1 MSRANGIMNRIL
13 KSTTLGKLKYLPRW
27 IVYILDTMMLFTS
40 LLTIRFILQDFSHFD
55 KIYDEHFLLIAM
67 GVIGINSIVFVY
79 FQTFSGII
87 RHSSFLDGLKL
98 FSSQSLVMVLLIM
111 VKLVME
117 YGFDI
122 YVLPFKFLLL
132 YSIFSFL
139 FLFTYRIFVKIVFDQ
154 FSLVESDK
162 LVRAVILGTDANAIA
177 VANALSIETP
187 QRFKL
192 VAFIDFYGKHSTK
205 RILNLPIIGFQKK
218 MSVLMRS
225 LGAQAVILTDNALT
239 REEKQKLIDD
249 CLEYNLKF
257 FVAPMVTDWSDSN
270 DISKNIKKFE
280 IQDLLERKEIVLD
293 KKSIYQQIEGNR
305 VLITGAAGSIGSEIA
320 RQVAAFN
327 PAELIVLDQAESAL
341 HELHL
346 ELLELTKDR
355 VSIKPCLVDI
365 KDRKRLSQIFEEH
378 RPAVVYHAAAYKHV
392 PMMEAYP
399 TQAIFTNVMGTK
411 NVADLACDYQVSSFV
426 MVSTDKAVNPS
437 NIMGASK
444 RIAECYIKYLHVKR
458 AECKTKFITT
468 RFGNVLGSNGSVVP
482 RFSKQIEQGG
492 PITITHPDIIR
503 FFMTI
508 PEACQLVLEAGS
520 MGKGGEIFIFD
531 MGEPVKIL
539 DLAKKMIRLAGFV
552 PDKDIQ
558 IKFVGL
564 RPGEK
569 LYEELLTDSSKTL
582 PTHHKKIMIATEGID
597 HIDSFDKHVLEL
609 LSFAENDL
617 VSDMVVKMKKMVP
630 EYISMNSKFEMLDN
644 SENNKNNSS
653 I

>member
-1 MSRANGIMNRIL
+1 MSRANHIVTRLL

-27 IVYILDTMMLFTS
+27 IVFILDTIMLFTA
-40 LLTIRFILQDFSHFD
+40 LLTIRFILDDFSHFD
-55 KIYDEHFLLIAM
+55 KVFAEHFLLIAT
-67 GVIGINSIVFVY
+67 GVIAINSLVFVY

-98 FSSQSLVMVLLIM
+98 FSSQSLTMVLLIM
-111 VKLVME
+111 AKLVLE
-117 YGFDI
+117 YGFEI
-122 YVLPFKFLLL
+122 NVLPFKLLLL

-139 FLFTYRIFVKIVFDQ
+139 FLFTYRIFVKIIFDQ

-162 LVRAVILGTDANAIA
+162 LLRAVILGTHANAIA
-177 VANALSIETP
+177 VANALTLETP

-205 RILNLPIIGFQKK
+205 RILNLPIVGFQKK

-225 LGAQAVILTDNALT
+225 LGAEAVILTDNALT
-239 REEKQKLIDD
+239 REEKQRLIDD

-257 FVAPMVTDWSDSN
+257 FIAPMVTDWSDSS

-305 VLITGAAGSIGSEIA
+305 ILITGAAGSIGSEIA

-327 PAELIVLDQAESAL
+327 PAELIILDQAESAL

-346 ELLELTKDR
+346 ELQELTKGTVTILPSLTDIRDR
-355 VSIKPCLVDI
+355 N
-365 KDRKRLSQIFEEH
+365 RLSQIFENH

-399 TQAIFTNVMGTK
+399 SQAIFTNVLGTK
-411 NVADLACDYQVSSFV
+411 NVADLACEFAVSSFV

-437 NIMGASK
+437 NVMGASK
-444 RIAECYIKYLHVKR
+444 RIAECYIKYLHLNR
-458 AECKTKFITT
+458 PECKTKFITT

-482 RFSKQIEQGG
+482 RFTKQIEQGG

-503 FFMTI
+503 YFMTI
-508 PEACQLVLEAGS
+508 PEACQLVLEAGA

-552 PDKDIQ
+552 PDKDIK

-569 LYEELLTDSSKTL
+569 LYEELLTDSAKTL
-582 PTHHKKIMIATEGID
+582 PTHHKKIMIATEATQQSKD
-597 HIDSFDKHVLEL
+597 FELEIQEL
-609 LSFAENDL
+609 QRLAENNLSADL
-617 VSDMVVKMKKMVP
+617 VAKMKKIVP
-630 EYISMNSKFEMLDN
+630 EYISMNSEFEVLDATQTKTN
-644 SENNKNNSS
+644 TPH
-653 I
+653 